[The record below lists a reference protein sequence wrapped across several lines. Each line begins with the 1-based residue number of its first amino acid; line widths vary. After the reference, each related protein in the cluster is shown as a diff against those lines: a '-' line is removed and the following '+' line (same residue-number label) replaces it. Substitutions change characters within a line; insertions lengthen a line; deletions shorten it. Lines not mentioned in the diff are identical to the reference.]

1 MTNSIADTN
10 SSSDIDSFLDS
21 VWMEQG
27 LAKNTL
33 SAYRSDLK
41 TLEKLRPSFYEASIS
56 TAVIESAHQ
65 SLFSDNKW
73 QVIQY

>member
-33 SAYRSDLK
+33 SAYRS
-41 TLEKLRPSFYEASIS
+41 
-56 TAVIESAHQ
+56 
-65 SLFSDNKW
+65 
-73 QVIQY
+73 

>member
-1 MTNSIADTN
+1 MINSIADTN
-10 SSSDIDSFLDS
+10 SSSSDIDSFLDS

-41 TLEKLRPSFYEASIS
+41 ILEKW
-56 TAVIESAHQ
+56 TK
-65 SLFSDNKW
+65 NKKLDPEKDFPC
-73 QVIQY
+73 